1 MVHEPLP
8 SAKQARLIILATG
21 QSIPLTGQQM
31 VVGRQ
36 TSPSLADVDIPLAE
50 RTLSRYQA
58 ILRKRQ
64 GTFTVED
71 HPSSVSGNRLNGM
84 QLEPH
89 REYELKH
96 GDLLQLAAVEV
107 RFEMD

>member
-31 VVGRQ
+31 LVGRQ
-36 TSPSLADVDIPLAE
+36 TSPPLAE
-50 RTLSRYQA
+50 VDIRLADRTLSRYQA
-58 ILRKRQ
+58 YLRNSQ
-64 GTFTVED
+64 GTFTVET
-71 HPSSVSGNRLNGM
+71 HPSSVSGNRLNGIL
-84 QLEPH
+84 LERH

-96 GDLLQLAAVEV
+96 GDLLRLAAVEV

>member
-31 VVGRQ
+31 LVGRQ
-36 TSPSLADVDIPLAE
+36 TSPH
-50 RTLSRYQA
+50 
-58 ILRKRQ
+58 LRNRQ
-64 GTFTVED
+64 GTFTVET
-71 HPSSVSGNRLNGM
+71 HPFSASGNRLNGIL
-84 QLEPH
+84 LERH

-96 GDLLQLAAVEV
+96 GDLLRLAAVEV